1 LDDNINNAGETMS
14 NERGRAGMKYEE
26 KSFSVSMG
34 SGPLVLSLEEQ
45 REMAAL
51 KEEREA
57 EAKRIHEETQREL
70 SRKASQKVTKKLIPY
85 GTRILVKRRKVED
98 KSSHIILPDE
108 VKNLPTDIADVI
120 EVPEQTFTDQKVIAN
135 AGAIVESLTIK
146 ACSGDASAVRAL
158 LDFKEY
164 LQVMTIKK
172 GDVLL
177 MARYGGTDFLIQET
191 NQMLC
196 VCEASGIYAFIKEL
210 KVTQPTQGVEK
221 VG

>member
-1 LDDNINNAGETMS
+1 MS
-14 NERGRAGMKYEE
+14 NERGRSGMKYEE
-26 KSFSVSMG
+26 KSFSVGMGG

-45 REMAAL
+45 REAQARR
-51 KEEREA
+51 EELEA
-57 EAKRIHEETQREL
+57 EAKKIHEETQKEL
-70 SRKASQKVTKKLIPY
+70 QRKASQKVTKKLIPY

-108 VKNLPTDIADVI
+108 VKNLPTDVADVI
-120 EVPEQTFTDQKVIAN
+120 DVPEQTFTDQKLIAN
-135 AGAIVESLTIK
+135 ASAIVEALTIK
-146 ACSGDASAVRAL
+146 ACQGDAAAVKSL

-177 MARYGGTDFLIQET
+177 MARYGGTDFMIQET

-196 VCEASGIYAFIKEL
+196 VCEASGIYAFVKEIV
-210 KVTQPTQGVEK
+210 KTV
-221 VG
+221 

>member
-1 LDDNINNAGETMS
+1 MAGEQ
-14 NERGRAGMKYEE
+14 GMKYEQ
-26 KSFSVSMG
+26 KSFSVAMG
-34 SGPLVLSLEEQ
+34 GSQPLARTLE
-45 REMAAL
+45 
-51 KEEREA
+51 EEREA
-57 EAKRIHEETQREL
+57 LVLKQEREEEAKRILKSTQEHLKRV
-70 SRKASQKVTKKLIPY
+70 SNQKVTRKLIPY

-120 EVPEQTFTDQKVIAN
+120 EVPEQSFTDQRLIAN
-135 AGAIVESLTIK
+135 SGAIITALTQK
-146 ACSGDASAVRAL
+146 ACEGDALAVDSL
-158 LDFKEY
+158 LKFREY

-196 VCEASGIYAFIKEL
+196 VCEATGIYAL
-210 KVTQPTQGVEK
+210 VVEK
-221 VG
+221 KVEPTERG